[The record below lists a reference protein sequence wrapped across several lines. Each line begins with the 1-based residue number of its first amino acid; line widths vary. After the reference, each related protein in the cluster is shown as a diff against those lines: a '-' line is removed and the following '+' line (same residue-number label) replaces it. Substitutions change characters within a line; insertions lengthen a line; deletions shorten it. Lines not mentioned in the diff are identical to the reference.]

1 MKTRRGYLFRR
12 GKTYYACWF
21 VSGKKFVKSTGQTDR
36 RDAET
41 ELSRIIQPFLV
52 QDEVRTLETMKA
64 RIEGAKNELAAME
77 DKRNPPLAL
86 ADAWKAY
93 LKAPNRPDSGER
105 TLEQYCAE
113 TRRFVA
119 WMHGRKA
126 ARGLK
131 EMKAHHSEIQT
142 MQAVTEK
149 HATEYA
155 SHLLDSGTSS
165 STFNQHVSFLRLLWK
180 ALAKPAKTTTNPW
193 ENLELRRLKS
203 NSRRELTIEEL
214 ERVCRSA
221 KGEMRTLF
229 ALGIY
234 SGLRR
239 SDCATLQWGE
249 VDLRRNRITRVPDK
263 TARRRARPV
272 VIPIHPVLKDI
283 LNETPPDKRTGHV
296 LPELA
301 KMYRS
306 APDTLNRMIQ
316 AHFAANEIRTI
327 KEGTGED
334 TNKRAV
340 VEVGFHSLRHTFVS
354 LCREA
359 NAPLAVVE
367 AIVGHSNPAMT
378 RHYTHVSELAAGQA
392 VNALPSIV
400 GKDSRKALPAP
411 RMMDVTPIVS
421 VVKSINAKNWRA
433 TKEELLAALSG

>member
-1 MKTRRGYLFRR
+1 MRTRRGYLFRR
-12 GKTYYACWF
+12 GRTYYACWF

-36 RDAET
+36 RDAES
-41 ELSRIIQPFLV
+41 ELSRLIQPFLV

-64 RIEGAKNELAAME
+64 RIEGAKNELAEIE
-77 DKRNPPLAL
+77 DKRNPPLSL

-105 TLEQYCAE
+105 TLEQYGAE
-113 TRRFVA
+113 LGRFIA
-119 WMHGRKA
+119 WMHGRRA

-131 EMKAHHSEIQT
+131 EVKAHHPHIQT
-142 MQAVTEK
+142 VQAVTEK

-155 SHLLDSGTSS
+155 SYLLDCGASP

-180 ALAKPAKTTTNPW
+180 VLAKSAKTTTNPW
-193 ENLELRRLKS
+193 ESLELRRLKS
-203 NSRRELTIEEL
+203 HSRRELTVEEL

-272 VIPIHPVLKDI
+272 VIPIHPVLRGI
-283 LNETPPDKRTGHV
+283 LNETPPDKRSGYL

-301 KMYRS
+301 KMYRA
-306 APDTLNRMIQ
+306 APDRLNRMIQ
-316 AHFAANEIRTI
+316 AHFEANEIRTI
-327 KEGTGED
+327 KEGTGEG

-392 VNALPSIV
+392 VNALPAIA
-400 GKDSRKALPAP
+400 GKLPRKALPAP
-411 RMMDVTPIVS
+411 RMMDVTPLTKIVRDL
-421 VVKSINAKNWRA
+421 NAKNWREI
-433 TKEELLAALSG
+433 KEKLLVALSG